1 MYRRPATFARFGYR
15 TPHELNTASRYR
27 GGIRF

>member
-1 MYRRPATFARFGYR
+1 MRRLSTTFARFGYR
-15 TPHELNTASRYR
+15 SPHELNTASRYR